1 MLSKYPILFQKYY
14 FTVTAVSSA
23 GNTNV
28 SSDGVTIVT
37 ENDILTGVII
47 YDGKPCNMTGKILW

>member
-1 MLSKYPILFQKYY
+1 VI
-14 FTVTAVSSA
+14 AVSSA

-37 ENDILTGVII
+37 ENDVLTDVII
-47 YDGKPCNMTGKILW
+47 YDGKPCNMTGKIL